1 METKKLLALF
11 LLITLTLAA
20 PVKAAEYTIDADHS
34 KVLFTIKHL
43 GISSVSGEFQKF
55 SGSFNFDPQS
65 IEAST
70 ANAKIDTS
78 SINTSV
84 AKRDEHLKSPDFLDV
99 TKFPEM
105 TFSSKKIT
113 PVSTKRFKVSGDL
126 TLHGVTQPV
135 ELDVKLGGLV
145 KDPWGSERAAF
156 TAAAK
161 IDRRRFGV
169 VWNKTLETG
178 GLVVG
183 NDVKIRLE
191 VEGIKKAAETAPS
204 K

>member
-1 METKKLLALF
+1 MKVLKSLIF
-11 LLITLTLAA
+11 LLVLSFSI
-20 PVKAAEYTIDADHS
+20 VSFSFAAEYTIDADHS

-84 AKRDEHLKSPDFLDV
+84 AKRDEHLKSPDFLDAA
-99 TKFPEM
+99 KFPEM

-113 PVSTKRFKVSGDL
+113 PVSAKRFKVSGDL
-126 TLHGVTQPV
+126 TLHGVTQEV

-183 NDVKIRLE
+183 NDIKIRLE